1 MTSTN
6 ALRTRMAHALPF
18 YYGWVVAGN
27 GVALSLSTR
36 TVMAVATL
44 SVFVV
49 PMTQSMGWS
58 VGMFSGAVSL
68 GGLAAVFVSPIVG
81 RWLDKYGAGV
91 ILGAGF
97 VRHGG
102 HRYWVGFRR
111 ASAGFLCPVRAGAD
125 DLLRAAGDGAAHGDQ
140 QLVHTA
146 ASGGAG
152 SRSHRQGGRPWPWCR
167 GR

>member
-1 MTSTN
+1 
-6 ALRTRMAHALPF
+6 MAHALPF

-91 ILGAGF
+91 ILGAW
-97 VRHGG
+97 VR
-102 HRYWVGFRR
+102 
-111 ASAGFLCPVRAGAD
+111 SP
-125 DLLRAAGDGAAHGDQ
+125 
-140 QLVHTA
+140 
-146 ASGGAG
+146 
-152 SRSHRQGGRPWPWCR
+152 R